1 MDVVFT
7 AGRRHGGP
15 FFLPYLEEGERR
27 EGKERRPNPL
37 PQTHDEKPCPFSV
50 QVPSLLPLVLFSPPP
65 QGRSGKG
72 KEGTDPFSSTTLRKV
87 REEMDSNGGIATPH
101 SPSSLPPRFP
111 ARVLYFLA
119 PVYTAPLPVLH
130 LQLLLLFSFSFIPPT
145 SSSQTLHP

>member
-27 EGKERRPNPL
+27 EGKERRPNPP

-87 REEMDSNGGIATPH
+87 REEMDSNGGKKEIVH
-101 SPSSLPPRFP
+101 NFP
-111 ARVLYFLA
+111 FREVASIKITEVIE
-119 PVYTAPLPVLH
+119 
-130 LQLLLLFSFSFIPPT
+130 LF
-145 SSSQTLHP
+145 